1 MREYFDLPFFT
12 MGVPE
17 KQSNDITPAPRSSG
31 SIDAGKL
38 ENTDDAFEVFKKG
51 DGAVDFRTVGW
62 IQASVI
68 FLKSMFEFPSPAAFR
83 TTIPRQKAPILEVL
97 RNRSA

>member
-1 MREYFDLPFFT
+1 

-17 KQSNDITPAPRSSG
+17 KQADDITPAAPRSSG

-38 ENTDDAFEVFKKG
+38 ENADDAFEVFKKG

-68 FLKSMFEFPSPAAFR
+68 FLKSEFTPLPVEFQLH
-83 TTIPRQKAPILEVL
+83 TIY
-97 RNRSA
+97 

>member
-1 MREYFDLPFFT
+1 

-17 KQSNDITPAPRSSG
+17 EKQQQADNITPAPRSSG
-31 SIDAGKL
+31 SIEAGKL
-38 ENTDDAFEVFKKG
+38 ENADDAFEVFKKG

-68 FLKSMFEFPSPAAFR
+68 FLKSE
-83 TTIPRQKAPILEVL
+83 L
-97 RNRSA
+97 

>member
-1 MREYFDLPFFT
+1 

-17 KQSNDITPAPRSSG
+17 KHTDDITPAPRSSG

-38 ENTDDAFEVFKKG
+38 EVADDAFEVFKKG

-68 FLKSMFEFPSPAAFR
+68 FLKSELPYLLQQHTLQATTMVDVQSMHRVSPKNG
-83 TTIPRQKAPILEVL
+83 TYM
-97 RNRSA
+97 